1 MEMFDEEAWERN
13 EWIES
18 EAVQEHFGMTFA
30 ECWKEFG
37 FCRKA
42 EWNQYPLEGQKV
54 TTYFRK
60 YK

>member
-1 MEMFDEEAWERN
+1 MFDEKAWDRN

-18 EAVQEHFGMTFA
+18 SIVQKHFGMSLE
-30 ECWKEFG
+30 ECFKRFG
-37 FCRKA
+37 YDRQA
-42 EWNQYPLEGQKV
+42 EWNKPPLNGQKV